1 MMNFMTREDM
11 LRELELLPVWQ
22 LRTPLPARL
31 EQVDVKITAE
41 IVKITPPTEAPV
53 IAEPPIFSYIAS
65 EDGLYLLVLENVAL
79 SADEA
84 QLLQNICQAMRI
96 KTKAAVTS
104 ANTADIVQTNQ
115 TRLVIAMGEAAAQ
128 GVLQSADSLDNLR
141 GKLHVLAGVKPEVKA
156 EVKAD
161 VKIVATYDVGHLLQN
176 LPDKAKTW
184 DDLCLAMQALQ
195 SR

>member
-1 MMNFMTREDM
+1 MNFMTREDM

-22 LRTPLPARL
+22 LRTPLPAKL
-31 EQVDVKITAE
+31 EQEDVKITAE
-41 IVKITPPTEAPV
+41 IAKITPPTEAPA
-53 IAEPPIFSYIAS
+53 IAEPRVFSYIAS

-84 QLLQNICQAMRI
+84 QLLQNICQAMLI

>member
-1 MMNFMTREDM
+1 MNFMTREDM

-22 LRTPLPARL
+22 LLTPLPAKL

-41 IVKITPPTEAPV
+41 IAKITPPTEAPV
-53 IAEPPIFSYIAS
+53 IAEPQVFSYIAS

-84 QLLQNICQAMRI
+84 RLLQNICQAMRI

-104 ANTADIVQTNQ
+104 ANTTDIVQTNQ

-156 EVKAD
+156 DVKAD

-195 SR
+195 SW

>member
-1 MMNFMTREDM
+1 MNFMTREDM

-22 LRTPLPARL
+22 LRTPLPAKL

-41 IVKITPPTEAPV
+41 IAKITPPTEAPV
-53 IAEPPIFSYIAS
+53 IAEPQVFSYIAS

-84 QLLQNICQAMRI
+84 RLLQNICQAMRI

-104 ANTADIVQTNQ
+104 ANTTDIVQTNQ

-156 EVKAD
+156 DVKAD

-195 SR
+195 SW

>member
-1 MMNFMTREDM
+1 MNFMTREDM

-22 LRTPLPARL
+22 LRTPLPAKL
-31 EQVDVKITAE
+31 EQEDVKITAE
-41 IVKITPPTEAPV
+41 IAKITPQTEALV
-53 IAEPPIFSYIAS
+53 IAEPRIFSYIAS

-96 KTKAAVTS
+96 KTKVAVTS
-104 ANTADIVQTNQ
+104 ANTADIVQANQ

-156 EVKAD
+156 D